1 MESAQA
7 RPRFWTPQL
16 VLFSLVL
23 HAIVLYYLAITF
35 NIVPPIVTPSEPPVI
50 PTVRLIDPPPP
61 INEPER
67 IIEKR
72 PVFDQR
78 PTNPPPI
85 PTTVPPSPFPPTVTP
100 VEGPRAIDVRNPIQ
114 EQPIAQPLP
123 NYPRTALE
131 RGIQGR
137 VILSITIM
145 PDGSVR
151 DVRVVDSNPRGYF
164 ESTAVRAVERWRYR
178 PSNVIRTNVIVH
190 MDFELKDA

>member
-23 HAIVLYYLAITF
+23 HAVVIYYLAITF
-35 NIVPPIVTPSEPPVI
+35 DIVPALVTPSDPPVI
-50 PTVRLIDPPPP
+50 PTVRYTPPPP
-61 INEPER
+61 PLDDPEPIVR
-67 IIEKR
+67 KQPFPVRVPR
-72 PVFDQR
+72 PAPVQ
-78 PTNPPPI
+78 P
-85 PTTVPPSPFPPTVTP
+85 TVPPLPLPPTVTVPAGP
-100 VEGPRAIDVRNPIQ
+100 VAIDVRDAIP

-123 NYPRTALE
+123 NYPRSAQE

-151 DVRVVDSNPRGYF
+151 DVRVVESNPRGYF
-164 ESTAVRAVERWRYR
+164 EATAVRAVERWRYR